1 MEFWEMSIKLQEP
14 IANGSLKSTYF
25 FNGRL
30 VTGADLTR
38 EQEVRREA
46 VRRSGKAAGTGIVH
60 GLKVEKDFT
69 AGNDPIVNVYKGLAV
84 NGCGQTLYLAQD
96 ESVNLLERFGSQT
109 VSSNIF
115 GDCQPLQTGTYTAGY
130 GLYLLVLSPAQKS
143 EGNAPTSG
151 LNNAFSTCN
160 TDVIWE
166 TAQFRLLAIDPF
178 LSGESLPNQLKLRN
192 YLTYRCLGITE
203 TNKLFADPLKF
214 SVKTYGLIDEMR
226 ASVLS
231 NSDVPLAIINWT
243 ASGIRFV
250 EMWAVRRRL
259 YKNNGEKDW
268 KNLLS
273 ERRKAETE
281 AAIQQFSDQI
291 AQMERD
297 NLNLSTIV
305 ADDYF
310 QCLPPV
316 GIIPSNRNSQNG
328 FDPNVFFGNR
338 YYGYEMQIN
347 GNRLRDLLNTAIDHE
362 PINLSNYYP
371 VQLYR
376 IRENTEALNNG
387 ENVRAALIFASSAIP
402 FYNNYYV

>member
-1 MEFWEMSIKLQEP
+1 MSIKLQEP

-30 VTGADLTR
+30 VTGTDLTR

-46 VRRSGKAAGTGIVH
+46 VRRIGQAAGSGIAF
-60 GLKVEKDFT
+60 GLEVEKDFT

-84 NGCGQTLYLAQD
+84 NGCGQALYLAQD
-96 ESVNLLERFGSQT
+96 ENVNLLERFGSQT

-115 GDCQPLQTGTYTAGY
+115 GDCQPLATGTYTAGY

-143 EGNAPTSG
+143 EGSAPTSG

-178 LSGESLPNQLKLRN
+178 LSGEDLSNQLKLRN
-192 YLTYRCLGITE
+192 YLTYRCFGVEKTQ
-203 TNKLFADPLKF
+203 NLFANPLK
-214 SVKTYGLIDEMR
+214 SPIKKYGLIDEMR
-226 ASVLS
+226 VSALAD
-231 NSDVPLAIINWT
+231 SDVPLAIINWT

-259 YKNNGEKDW
+259 TEKNDAENW
-268 KNLLS
+268 KQLLS
-273 ERRKAETE
+273 DRRKAETE

-297 NLNLSTIV
+297 NLNLSQIV

-310 QCLPPV
+310 VKLPPV
-316 GIIPSNRNSQNG
+316 GIIPSNRGSQNG

-338 YYGYEMQIN
+338 YYGNEFQIN
-347 GNRLRDLLNTAIDHE
+347 GNRLRDLLNLAVNHE
-362 PINLSNYYP
+362 PVELNNYYP
-371 VQLYR
+371 VQLFT
-376 IRENTEALNNG
+376 IRENIEAFDSG
-387 ENVRAALIFASSAIP
+387 ENVKAALIFASTAIQ
-402 FYNNYYV
+402 FYYGYYA